1 MTTDL
6 LMPALSPTMEQGTI
20 AKWLVREGDRIAPG
34 DLLAEI
40 ETDKATMEM
49 EASDGGVILAI
60 MVAEGSDEV
69 KVGTPIARLGTGDEA
84 SPSPS
89 PTPSPGPSAGEAEE
103 QIIDRL
109 EEPTSA
115 TAGLT
120 DPAEDT
126 MPVSPPLSL
135 SIQDPAVASTPLAR
149 KLASALGADLSSI
162 KGTGQDGSVRFVD
175 VRGPSPQRPDDA
187 DPPRSRVT
195 EVVPALPSRAPA
207 SSTSQPNSFLAPYRS
222 ERLSSMRR
230 TIARRLTEAKQTVPH
245 FYLGVDCRIDALL
258 DLRARLNGEIA
269 SSGVKVSVNDFLIK
283 ALAHALVQV
292 PAANVCFGDDALHVF
307 ERVDVAIAVAIEGG
321 LLTPVITDA
330 AGRSISSIA
339 RAARTFAEDAR
350 AGRLAPETMH
360 GGTVSLSNL
369 GMFGM
374 SEIIPILNPPQAMIV
389 GVGAGEEKWV
399 PEDGRGVVA
408 KIMRATGSFDH
419 RAIDGATAAE
429 AMQAFRRAVENP
441 FEILC

>member
-84 SPSPS
+84 SPSPSPS

-258 DLRARLNGEIA
+258 DLRTRLNGEIA
-269 SSGVKVSVNDFLIK
+269 ASGVKVSVNDFLIK

-321 LLTPVITDA
+321 LLTPVITDVC
-330 AGRSISSIA
+330 RSLYIFDRA
-339 RAARTFAEDAR
+339 RRQDVR
-350 AGRLAPETMH
+350 
-360 GGTVSLSNL
+360 
-369 GMFGM
+369 
-374 SEIIPILNPPQAMIV
+374 
-389 GVGAGEEKWV
+389 
-399 PEDGRGVVA
+399 
-408 KIMRATGSFDH
+408 
-419 RAIDGATAAE
+419 
-429 AMQAFRRAVENP
+429 
-441 FEILC
+441 